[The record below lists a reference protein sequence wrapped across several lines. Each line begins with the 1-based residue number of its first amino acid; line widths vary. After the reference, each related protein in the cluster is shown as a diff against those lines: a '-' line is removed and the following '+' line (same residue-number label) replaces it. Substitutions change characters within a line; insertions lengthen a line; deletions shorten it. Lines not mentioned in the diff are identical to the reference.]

1 MLLDV
6 FVKIKNC
13 TNKKIFV
20 YLPII
25 VTMAVAVAC
34 FASLAILAGSMA
46 AIDGIGWYKDR
57 RRQNRRLAKKSVA
70 DDGHVTTKE
79 EQPIVEQ
86 VA

>member
-1 MLLDV
+1 LLLDV

-25 VTMAVAVAC
+25 VTMAVAC
-34 FASLAILAGSMA
+34 FASLAILAGSIA
-46 AIDGIGWYKDR
+46 AIYGIGWYKDR

>member
-25 VTMAVAVAC
+25 VTMAVAC

-46 AIDGIGWYKDR
+46 AIYGIGWYKDR

>member
-1 MLLDV
+1 MFLVV
-6 FVKIKNC
+6 FVKIENC

-25 VTMAVAVAC
+25 VTMAIAC
-34 FASLAILAGSMA
+34 FASLVILAGSMA
-46 AIDGIGWYKDR
+46 AIYGIGWYKDR

>member
-20 YLPII
+20 YLSII
-25 VTMAVAVAC
+25 VTMAIAC
-34 FASLAILAGSMA
+34 FASLVILAGSMA
-46 AIDGIGWYKDR
+46 AIYGIGWYKDR

>member
-25 VTMAVAVAC
+25 VTMAIAC

-46 AIDGIGWYKDR
+46 AIYGIGWYKDR

>member
-1 MLLDV
+1 LLLDV

-25 VTMAVAVAC
+25 VTMAVAC

-46 AIDGIGWYKDR
+46 AIYGIGWYKDR

>member
-1 MLLDV
+1 LLLDV

-20 YLPII
+20 YLPIL
-25 VTMAVAVAC
+25 VTMAVAC

-46 AIDGIGWYKDR
+46 AIYGIGWYKDR

>member
-25 VTMAVAVAC
+25 VTMAVAC
-34 FASLAILAGSMA
+34 FASLAILAGSIA
-46 AIDGIGWYKDR
+46 AIYGIGWYKDR

>member
-6 FVKIKNC
+6 FVKVKNC

-25 VTMAVAVAC
+25 VTMAVACV
-34 FASLAILAGSMA
+34 ASLAILAGSMA
-46 AIDGIGWYKDR
+46 AIYGIGWYKDR

>member
-1 MLLDV
+1 MIVTRRICKD
-6 FVKIKNC
+6 KNC

-25 VTMAVAVAC
+25 VTMAVAC

-46 AIDGIGWYKDR
+46 AIYGIGWYND

>member
-25 VTMAVAVAC
+25 VTMAVAC

-46 AIDGIGWYKDR
+46 AIYGIGWYKDR

-70 DDGHVTTKE
+70 DDGHITTKE

>member
-1 MLLDV
+1 LLLDV

-25 VTMAVAVAC
+25 VTMAVAC

-46 AIDGIGWYKDR
+46 AIYGIGWYKDR

-70 DDGHVTTKE
+70 DDGHITTKE

>member
-1 MLLDV
+1 LLLDV

-25 VTMAVAVAC
+25 VTMAVACV
-34 FASLAILAGSMA
+34 ASLAILACSMA
-46 AIDGIGWYKDR
+46 AIYGIGWYKDR